1 MSLVSLNTLSVG
13 EQAYVNKLG
22 FGANDRRRMQDIGL
36 IDGTRVEC
44 LGKAISGD
52 PAAYLIRGAVIALR
66 SEDAAKIAS
75 ALDAG
80 DRELAHRLAH
90 TLKGVGASLGLLLLQ
105 EKSTEM
111 DAAFKAG
118 QPPDAIRALLP
129 GLADTLRASV
139 EAARGQQ
146 I

>member
-1 MSLVSLNTLSVG
+1 MN
-13 EQAYVNKLG
+13 
-22 FGANDRRRMQDIGL
+22 FGLRCVAGNEALFRRLLDKFADQH
-36 IDGTRVEC
+36 
-44 LGKAISGD
+44 A
-52 PAAYLIRGAVIALR
+52 
-66 SEDAAKIAS
+66 EDAAKIAS

-129 GLADTLRASV
+129 GQLFDFQTDVRADRVQAVVRPMTAGDLTAVFDRIDADDD
-139 EAARGQQ
+139 
-146 I
+146 

>member
-52 PAAYLIRGAVIALR
+52 PAAYLIRGAVIAFR
-66 SEDAAKIAS
+66 SEDAAK
-75 ALDAG
+75 
-80 DRELAHRLAH
+80 
-90 TLKGVGASLGLLLLQ
+90 
-105 EKSTEM
+105 
-111 DAAFKAG
+111 
-118 QPPDAIRALLP
+118 
-129 GLADTLRASV
+129 
-139 EAARGQQ
+139 
-146 I
+146 

>member
-66 SEDAAKIAS
+66 SEDAAKIAVS
-75 ALDAG
+75 KICRRGGGKIGTDAHFNG
-80 DRELAHRLAH
+80 KAQHRC
-90 TLKGVGASLGLLLLQ
+90 KY
-105 EKSTEM
+105 
-111 DAAFKAG
+111 
-118 QPPDAIRALLP
+118 
-129 GLADTLRASV
+129 
-139 EAARGQQ
+139 ARSQ

>member
-1 MSLVSLNTLSVG
+1 MSAPLLDMN
-13 EQAYVNKLG
+13 
-22 FGANDRRRMQDIGL
+22 FGLRCVAGNEALFRRLLDKFADQH
-36 IDGTRVEC
+36 
-44 LGKAISGD
+44 A
-52 PAAYLIRGAVIALR
+52 
-66 SEDAAKIAS
+66 EDAAKIAS

-111 DAAFKAG
+111 DAAFKAR